1 MVAVLILLRRL
12 GGNGKHLKD
21 CTGSSWSSW
30 RQGSGRDRLHRQPWL
45 GSAPQR
51 HSQGSRTFPQGV
63 LPQVEGCRGWWRP
76 TWSLLAWGESS
87 LWSSVSSLGGG
98 RLPGAHRHAFFH
110 LSISAGAGPQASS
123 ARRDRGHS
131 QGGCGQPQAGQAV
144 QGEPGLS
151 SLGLELRMGVQ
162 ETWASPALLAGGFEP
177 AHVGVP
183 WGDSASYGS
192 RGRPSAASVPLPRE
206 QACGRL
212 QTHRCHCH

>member
-1 MVAVLILLRRL
+1 MLVAVLILLRRL

-110 LSISAGAGPQASS
+110 LSISAPGERPAPPAVVGFDWRGGRVTCERLRRPP
-123 ARRDRGHS
+123 ARRVRSAPAAQGRWLAHPAKLGREARRVRARRPGRGEV
-131 QGGCGQPQAGQAV
+131 GP
-144 QGEPGLS
+144 
-151 SLGLELRMGVQ
+151 
-162 ETWASPALLAGGFEP
+162 SPL
-177 AHVGVP
+177 
-183 WGDSASYGS
+183 
-192 RGRPSAASVPLPRE
+192 RPSAPGWAISKRWWI
-206 QACGRL
+206 AW
-212 QTHRCHCH
+212 QTVKQILDV